1 MHPLKQGLSLMTKI
15 IDGSFTSKEIRA
27 NERKKCRMHTNPPK
41 WHLRVDESLLW
52 LLQIHLTLFFFFC
65 YPSVVDVPSS
75 PGEKHSPSLLLW
87 TDSLTPVQAFSFV
100 NHLTLQRLDRQL
112 SEVRRA
118 GTWKGRE
125 GCLPLEQHSSSQHK
139 RPNNCFIHSLTHSV
153 LQPAIS
159 LHLSHCPSSLL
170 PLIFLSVCP
179 SIYPFTVVIFLWCQ
193 FRFSLPS
200 ELLRDN
206 DKWYFIFHPQSFP
219 ELFIGVQEDNLRTSI

>member
-1 MHPLKQGLSLMTKI
+1 MDPLLLKRLGQMKGRNAGCTQILPNGISEWM
-15 IDGSFTSKEIRA
+15 RA
-27 NERKKCRMHTNPPK
+27 SSGCFRSISPFFF
-41 WHLRVDESLLW
+41 
-52 LLQIHLTLFFFFC
+52 FFFFC

-75 PGEKHSPSLLLW
+75 PGEKHSLSLLLW

-170 PLIFLSVCP
+170 PLIFLSVH
-179 SIYPFTVVIFLWCQ
+179 PFIH
-193 FRFSLPS
+193 SL
-200 ELLRDN
+200 
-206 DKWYFIFHPQSFP
+206 
-219 ELFIGVQEDNLRTSI
+219 